1 MSKRTVIIVDDEEA
15 SRLLI
20 REYLQQH
27 GDFSIAAE
35 CCNGIEAIAA
45 INATEPHIVFL
56 DIQMPGVNGI
66 EVLQEIDFIPDIIFT
81 TAFDKYALKAFELNA
96 LDYLLKPY
104 TRSRFEQALN
114 KIRNNTPAAGI
125 HNFIESYTTQQNY
138 PERLLLNYGN
148 RLRGIPVT
156 DIVYLKADKD
166 YTQVNTQGNA
176 YLSAQGI
183 GVIEKKLDPRLFVRI
198 HRSYIVNLNYIREVY
213 RDITKMF
220 LVLENNVELI
230 VSRNYMENV
239 RKLIL

>member
-1 MSKRTVIIVDDEEA
+1 
-15 SRLLI
+15 
-20 REYLQQH
+20 
-27 GDFSIAAE
+27 
-35 CCNGIEAIAA
+35 
-45 INATEPHIVFL
+45 
-56 DIQMPGVNGI
+56 MPGVNGI
-66 EVLQEIDFIPDIIFT
+66 EVLQKINFIPAIIFT

-104 TRSRFEQALN
+104 ARSRFEQALN
-114 KIRNNTPAAGI
+114 KIRNNAPATGI
-125 HNFIESYTTQQNY
+125 RDFIESYTTPHNY
-138 PERLLLNYGN
+138 PERLLLNFGN

-166 YTQVNTQGNA
+166 YTQVNTQGNV

-198 HRSYIVNLNYIREVY
+198 HRSYIVNLNYIKEVY

-220 LVLENNVELI
+220 LVLENSVELI